1 VVLQA
6 KIRLLEKMP
15 PYQPEWSPEEYR
27 SICDRFL
34 SMLAHLDGATLPAS

>member
-1 VVLQA
+1 VLQA

-15 PYQPEWSPEEYR
+15 AFQPEWSPEEYR

-34 SMLAHLDGATLPAS
+34 AMLAHLDGAPLSAS